1 MSRIT
6 VIIPVYNVEQYLR
19 DCLDSMLNQTMSD
32 WEAICV
38 NDGSI
43 DGSAII
49 LEEYAR
55 KDERIK
61 VIEQSNGGL
70 SAARNAGMKV
80 AKGDYVLF
88 LDSDDWLE
96 PNALDVL
103 SEQLD
108 GEDMLCFSG
117 RRFFE
122 ATNSYN
128 QSDVLLEKTYQS
140 GMDYYN
146 ENALQHRDFAF
157 VCVVLRAYKRSFLT
171 ENNLVF
177 KAGIFHEDNL
187 FTPIACYCAQKV
199 RQIKDCLYDYRL
211 RSNSITTT
219 VDFRRL
225 RDLMS
230 TANELASFFIP
241 KSGFDKTV
249 VFRAI
254 THHYQAV
261 FAAATKEE
269 RQDLAK
275 LCDWKL
281 YKTVSR
287 TKLRHRVNYWKN
299 RMNKSFQ

>member
-1 MSRIT
+1 MPCFS
-6 VIIPVYNVEQYLR
+6 IIVPVYNVEKYLKE
-19 DCLDSMLNQTMSD
+19 CLDSVLHQTFAD
-32 WEAICV
+32 WECICV
-38 NDGSI
+38 NDGST
-43 DGSAII
+43 DGSVAI
-49 LEEYAR
+49 LEEYAE
-55 KDERIK
+55 KDRRFRI
-61 VIEQSNGGL
+61 ITQSNKGL
-70 SAARNAGMKV
+70 SAARNTGIDA
-80 AKGDYVLF
+80 AKGDYILF

-96 PNALDVL
+96 LNALQTLADH
-103 SEQLD
+103 LD
-108 GEDMLCFSG
+108 GEDILCFTG
-117 RRFFE
+117 RR
-122 ATNSYN
+122 YN
-128 QSDVLLEKTYQS
+128 EESKDYRPADVLLEKTYQS

-281 YKTVSR
+281 YKTVSC
-287 TKLRHRVNYWKN
+287 TKLRHRVNFWKN